1 MSNSIYVFMESDFS
15 DKIDKIVLRNYEKAT
30 CGLTLGIV
38 HDKKTVY
45 KKSFGSIEKL
55 NFKYTDET
63 IYDLA
68 SLTKP
73 LITATLIGKLLEKG
87 EISLDDNLKTIG
99 FIKNSNIDNVTIKSL
114 ISHSTGFI
122 PTYPLYKMGKNKKSY
137 IKAIDLL
144 YNGEIYK
151 KEVYSDLNFI
161 LLGFIIEYFYND
173 TLDNVAKK
181 ELIDPLNLKNTSYNP
196 EYTDL
201 IAPTEVTTRG
211 LLRGK
216 VHDEKAYY
224 IGGVAG
230 HAGLFSNI
238 NDLIIFMNKFLNG
251 EILKGKT
258 IDLFTTLQNKYLNG
272 TFGYGW
278 MVKTQRPENPS
289 EAYGYSAFMGDYLP
303 YGSFGHTGFTGT
315 SIVVNKN
322 NNLFS
327 ILLTNRVYPT
337 RDNTNI
343 LKFRRIL
350 NNAIFMDF

>member
-1 MSNSIYVFMESDFS
+1 MEPGFS
-15 DKIDKIVLRNYEKAT
+15 DRIDKIVLQNYKKAA
-30 CGLTLGIV
+30 CGLTLAIV
-38 HDKKTVY
+38 HDKKTIY
-45 KKSFGSIEKL
+45 QKSFGSIEKL
-55 NFKYTDET
+55 NFKYTDKT

-68 SLTKP
+68 SLTKS
-73 LITATLIGKLLEKG
+73 LITTTLIGKLLEKG
-87 EISLDDNLKTIG
+87 EISLDDDLKTIG

-114 ISHSTGFI
+114 ISHSTGFVSS
-122 PTYPLYKMGKNKKSY
+122 YPLYNIGKNKKSY

-173 TLDNVAKK
+173 TLDNVARK
-181 ELIDPLNLKNTSYNP
+181 EILDPLSLKNTSYNP
-196 EYTDL
+196 EYNDL

-216 VHDEKAYY
+216 VHDENAYY
-224 IGGVAG
+224 LGGVSG
-230 HAGLFSNI
+230 HAGLFSDI

-251 EILKGKT
+251 EILTSKT
-258 IDLFTTLQNKYLNG
+258 VDLFTTLQNKYLNG

-278 MVKTQRPENPS
+278 MVKTKRPENPS
-289 EAYGYSAFMGDYLP
+289 EAFGYSAFMGDYLP

-322 NNLFS
+322 NNTFS
-327 ILLTNRVYPT
+327 ILLTNRVYPS

-350 NNAIFMDF
+350 NNAIFMDL

>member
-1 MSNSIYVFMESDFS
+1 MENDFS
-15 DKIDKIVLRNYEKAT
+15 EKIDNIITKNYKNVT
-30 CGLTLGIV
+30 HGLTLGIV
-38 HDKKTVY
+38 RDKKIIY

-55 NFKYTDET
+55 NFEYNNET

-114 ISHSTGFI
+114 LSHSTGFI
-122 PTYPLYKMGKNKKSY
+122 PSYPLYKIGKNKKSY

-173 TLDNVAKK
+173 TLENIAKK
-181 ELIDPLNLKNTSYNP
+181 EIIEPLKLKNTSYNP
-196 EYTDL
+196 EYNDL

-224 IGGVAG
+224 LGGVAG
-230 HAGLFSNI
+230 NAGLFSDV
-238 NDLIIFMNKFLNG
+238 NDLIIFMNKFIGG
-251 EILKGKT
+251 EILNIKT
-258 IDLFTTLQNKYLNG
+258 VDLFTTLQNKYLNG

-278 MVKTQRPENPS
+278 MVKTQRYENPS

-315 SIVVNKN
+315 SIVVDKN
-322 NNLFS
+322 NNMFS
-327 ILLTNRVYPT
+327 ILLTNRVYPS
-337 RDNTNI
+337 RKNTNI
-343 LKFRRIL
+343 LRFRRIL
-350 NNAIFMDF
+350 NNAIFMGS